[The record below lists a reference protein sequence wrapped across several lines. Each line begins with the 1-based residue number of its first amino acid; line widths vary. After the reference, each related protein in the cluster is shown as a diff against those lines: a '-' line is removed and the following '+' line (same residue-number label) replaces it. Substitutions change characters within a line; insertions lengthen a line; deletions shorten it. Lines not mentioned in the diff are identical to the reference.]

1 MTERVCDPVA
11 DADRRAWVYD
21 WLGGLF
27 AQPLTAAR
35 IAAHLTGPGAA
46 LVAELERD
54 PVIGAE
60 VAAMLRA
67 LRSETCERSLGRAFA
82 LIFLGAG
89 GPAQVPP
96 YESAFTDP
104 SGRLFQQA
112 TVRMEDAL
120 RRLDLSLDPAC
131 VEPPDHLAIE
141 LMVMVQLVLRREI
154 APQAEFL
161 EQRLSWVPRFA
172 ELCGE
177 RDPSGFYAAAA
188 RALAGFL
195 EEERRVLNAAGSAT
209 LEREIA

>member
-1 MTERVCDPVA
+1 MAERVFHPGVA
-11 DADRRAWVYD
+11 DERRARLYD
-21 WLGGLF
+21 WFVGMF
-27 AQPLTAAR
+27 AQPLDAAR

-46 LVAELERD
+46 FMAELEQD
-54 PVIGAE
+54 PAFGAE
-60 VAAMLRA
+60 VSTMLRA
-67 LRSETCERSLGRAFA
+67 LRSETCESTLGTAFSLM
-82 LIFLGAG
+82 FLGAG

-112 TVRMEDAL
+112 TARMEDAL
-120 RRLDLSLDPAC
+120 RRLDLSLDPSC

-141 LMVMVQLVLRREI
+141 LMVMVQLVLRGEI
-154 APQAEFL
+154 AQQAEFL
-161 EQRLSWVPRFA
+161 KQRLSWVPIFA
-172 ELCGE
+172 DLCGE

-195 EEERRVLNAAGSAT
+195 EEERRVLDAAASTT